1 MTEQSNSDVSSQ
13 FVIRYDRP
21 SKCIEAAQVRAH
33 VFCKVP
39 AIGRPPVGALRYPM
53 TICCALEKVTRVL
66 RIIHERPLYPAS
78 VMKREICMNIFIFEK
93 ARTGTPLKWEV
104 VASFI
109 ALEHDTL
116 TIAHNFL
123 LNGMKWIARCIRYKH
138 CVHSLYTNVL
148 YIICK
153 HKNIDGRLS
162 IKLSNKKA
170 RGKVK
175 KKK

>member
-1 MTEQSNSDVSSQ
+1 MYWSRTSTRPCFLQGARDWKTTCRCSALSD
-13 FVIRYDRP
+13 DN
-21 SKCIEAAQVRAH
+21 
-33 VFCKVP
+33 
-39 AIGRPPVGALRYPM
+39 L
-53 TICCALEKVTRVL
+53 L
-66 RIIHERPLYPAS
+66 RIGESNTRAAHYPRETIVPCVCDETWNMHEYIYLWKS
-78 VMKREICMNIFIFEK
+78 EK
-93 ARTGTPLKWEV
+93 EGTPLKWEV